1 MISNLGFQKREKCPS
16 RLLCDLIFMVYWRVQ
31 TTCGEDTQKCNFSH
45 CFPECEDSVFS
56 EMSVAYQTTRIPR
69 SEFWYVLASLYCDF
83 EMYLQVW
90 TVSMFNVQAVSFMW
104 TVPSILFVVHRICN
118 EPLRAKFS
126 VSNTVPT
133 HILGAIMS
141 SGSKARIKWT
151 SCDFITFGVG
161 LAFVDK
167 DFVQRV
173 A

>member
-1 MISNLGFQKREKCPS
+1 MISNFGFHKREKCPS
-16 RLLCDLIFMVYWRVQ
+16 RLLCNLLFTVYRRVQ

-45 CFPECEDSVFS
+45 CFPECGESVFS

-69 SEFWYVLASLYCDF
+69 SEFWHVPASLNCDF

-90 TVSMFNVQAVSFMW
+90 TVSKFNVQDASFMW
-104 TVPSILFVVHRICN
+104 IVSSILFVVRRICN

-126 VSNTVPT
+126 VSNAVPVP
-133 HILGAIMS
+133 ILGAIFS

-151 SCDFITFGVG
+151 SCDLITFGVG

-167 DFVQRV
+167 DFVQCV